1 MKPKADPDPV
11 EWARRVNRSWIVRSQ
26 LGEHA
31 ESWINRLRDE
41 DDGRLRRSCEI
52 ARSMCLMRDRT
63 TDPKPWFYSGLFSM
77 ATTQEAREFLGTHR
91 ITKSLVPSMRND
103 EEVALWLERVGPE
116 TRELVTRIR
125 EGLDQLME

>member
-1 MKPKADPDPV
+1 
-11 EWARRVNRSWIVRSQ
+11 
-26 LGEHA
+26 
-31 ESWINRLRDE
+31 
-41 DDGRLRRSCEI
+41 
-52 ARSMCLMRDRT
+52 
-63 TDPKPWFYSGLFSM
+63 M